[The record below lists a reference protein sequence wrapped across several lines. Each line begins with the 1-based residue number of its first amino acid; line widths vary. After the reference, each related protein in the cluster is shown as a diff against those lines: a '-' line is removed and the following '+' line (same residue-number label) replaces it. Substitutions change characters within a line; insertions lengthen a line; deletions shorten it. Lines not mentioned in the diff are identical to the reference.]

1 MGLSQGGYGERRK
14 SREWRE
20 GTEERGRIGMEEEGE
35 GAGGG
40 EQEERVGGEGEI
52 GGKSQELELGGQ
64 TQKKSCAFKKFR
76 LARILAPLTH

>member
-20 GTEERGRIGMEEEGE
+20 GTEERGSMRKGEEGGRSKE
-35 GAGGG
+35 R
-40 EQEERVGGEGEI
+40 EREVESRRVGGEGEI

-64 TQKKSCAFKKFR
+64 TQKKSCAFKKCR
-76 LARILAPLTH
+76 LAP